1 MLRMLVAFMDGYA
14 KAVDVFE
21 EVGLRAHGHAF
32 YGGVTDAFQADVE
45 FLFADADADIDFA
58 HARGVSVIKGI
69 CNS

>member
-1 MLRMLVAFMDGYA
+1 MLVAFMDGYA

-32 YGGVTDAFQADVE
+32 YRGVTDAFQADVE
-45 FLFADADADIDFA
+45 FLFADADIDFTN
-58 HARGVSVIKGI
+58 ARGVAVIKGI